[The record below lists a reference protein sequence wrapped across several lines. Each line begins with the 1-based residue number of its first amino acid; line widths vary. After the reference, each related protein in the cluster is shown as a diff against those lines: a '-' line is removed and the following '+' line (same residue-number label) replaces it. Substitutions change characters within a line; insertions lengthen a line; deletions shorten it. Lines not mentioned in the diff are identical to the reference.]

1 MSAPSESTFSAH
13 CATLGLRTVRSIDEL
28 NAAYRP
34 LIRQWHPD
42 RHHDHADHAIAL
54 VRATAIN
61 EAYAYLSAALEN
73 ERTSRPVALRRSRS
87 VSDDGFPDASVLEI
101 FVKPSSIISVGYN
114 SATADLFVKYLGQR
128 VYRYTAVPSS
138 AFEALLR
145 APSASLF
152 VSEHI
157 DQQFEYEVLKRTR

>member
-13 CATLGLRTVRSIDEL
+13 CAALGLRTVRTIDEL

-61 EAYAYLSAALEN
+61 EAYAFLSAALAN
-73 ERTSRPVALRRSRS
+73 QRTSRPVVLRRSRS

-114 SATADLFVKYLGQR
+114 SATADLFVKFVGHR
-128 VYRYTAVPSS
+128 VYRYIAVPLSV
-138 AFEALLR
+138 FEALLM
-145 APSASLF
+145 ASSAAVF
-152 VSEHI
+152 VGEQI
-157 DQQFEYEVLKRTR
+157 DRRYECEVLKRTT